1 MTETILKNVRL
12 KQTDIKDRKML
23 KTLKLGV
30 LSLFLFYPVLPAGAS
45 LNEITAT
52 TETQQQGSRK
62 VIKGVVTDEYGEV
75 LPGVSVLVKG
85 TQTGTVADSRGHYQL
100 TVENPSGSTLVFSYV
115 GMQKKEIKI
124 GQQSELNVSLST
136 DGTLDEVVV
145 TGYQT
150 ISRERATGSFDIID
164 KQFIEKPTTNIATA
178 LVGTVNGIQGWVD
191 LNGDPTFEVRGQTRL
206 DPDGNSP
213 LIVVDGFA
221 IEGDFKYI
229 NPTDVESITVL
240 KDAAASS
247 IWGARAANG
256 VIVIT
261 TKRGKKST
269 RIEVSSLFK
278 VAPKADLDY
287 ARPIASSA
295 EVVEYEKLAFNKWS
309 GRLLADGIYDMASF
323 SPGLLAMNEHYLGYI
338 TEQERNSRLESYKN
352 YDNSDQIRKYLLQN
366 PVTHQQSVNIYGGSD
381 RITNVLSLLYEE
393 QGRYMKGAGVNKI
406 SVNYRSDVNLFR
418 WLDFNFSGT
427 YVQNKETGKNG
438 IVINNLA
445 SDERPTVT
453 SYTIPDI
460 TPYEMLVNPDGSRTN
475 LSNGNYQPNLDR
487 YVPTSRF
494 PYSNW
499 GYNPI
504 TEMENSDLTVRDI
517 NARVQAGLTFKIWK
531 GITLDSKVQ
540 YELTEVQN
548 RNLYNENTY
557 FVRDK
562 INKAA
567 TWDGTPNGTISPN
580 LSKGSILYQTGAERN
595 TWYFRN
601 QLNINQVFAEKHA
614 INFVGGTE
622 ISDAVYRTTN
632 YPTTY
637 GYDDDKLT
645 VGTFPNGPGGTGNLQ
660 IKNWQMSNQTF
671 TYTGKFFH
679 TTDRFFS
686 LYGNLA
692 YTFDN
697 KYTLSGSAR
706 TQASNLITDDPAYRY
721 EPFWSI
727 GGSWQAGREE
737 FLKSKSWI
745 DRLNLRLTYGYG
757 GNVDKTTSFKPLIN
771 VAATPNVYTNERTAT
786 ISSYGNPTLRWEKTG
801 TLNFGIDYSF
811 FNGQLNG
818 KIDIYDKKS
827 KDLIVAMSIPAI
839 NGTTSQKLN
848 AGEMSN
854 KGIELEIGTRQQLSK
869 QISWRGNLNLS
880 YNKNKITKLFKA
892 TYQGYELTDGGTA
905 AYVEGHNTQTLW
917 SFKYAGIRNDGTEQ
931 NPNWQPKIQGAGD
944 DVYGF
949 GGWPPGDGRDFCLD
963 MGTKVAPW
971 VAGFTNNFTYKD
983 LTFSFIVTGK
993 FGHKFNRQSFNYPV
1007 VWGARVLPNTKLDEV
1022 RNGDPNKIVP
1032 LPLNGDTE
1040 DRFYF
1045 WDRFYPY
1052 LDYLAENA
1060 NHVRLQE
1067 VSLYYNLPTKILSK
1081 LGFEGLQIYGQVNNA
1096 LSLYANGFNED
1107 PEFPKG
1113 SMKPQPNYTFGVKF
1127 QF

>member
-1 MTETILKNVRL
+1 MSSLSILAQNRQIQGKI
-12 KQTDIKDRKML
+12 TDNGGEPVIGATVAEKGTSHATVTDLNGNFTLSVPQNAKLQVSYIGYLSQEVAVGDRKML
-23 KTLKLGV
+23 
-30 LSLFLFYPVLPAGAS
+30 
-45 LNEITAT
+45 EITLI
-52 TETQQQGSRK
+52 E
-62 VIKGVVTDEYGEV
+62 D
-75 LPGVSVLVKG
+75 
-85 TQTGTVADSRGHYQL
+85 
-100 TVENPSGSTLVFSYV
+100 
-115 GMQKKEIKI
+115 QK
-124 GQQSELNVSLST
+124 L
-136 DGTLDEVVV
+136 LDEVVV

-150 ISRERATGSFDIID
+150 ISRERATGSFDIVD

-178 LVGTVNGIQGWVD
+178 LVGTINGIQGWVD

-206 DPDGNSP
+206 DANGNSP
-213 LIVVDGFA
+213 LVVVDGFA

-229 NPTDVESITVL
+229 NPNDVESITVL
-240 KDAAASS
+240 KDAAAAS

-261 TKRGKKST
+261 TKRGKKGT
-269 RIEVSSLFK
+269 RIEVSSLVK
-278 VAPKADLDY
+278 VAPKADLSY

-309 GRLLADGIYDMASF
+309 GRLLADGIYNMASF
-323 SPGLLAMNEHYLGYI
+323 SPGLVAMNEHYLGYI

-352 YDNSDQIRKYLLQN
+352 YDNSGQIKKYLLQN
-366 PVTHQQSVNIYGGSD
+366 PVSHQQSVNIYGGNE
-381 RITNVLSLLYEE
+381 RMTNALSLLYEE
-393 QGRYMKGAGVNKI
+393 QGRYQKGNSIDKI
-406 SVNYRSDVNLFR
+406 SINYRSDVNLFR

-427 YVQNKETGKNG
+427 YVWNKENVNG
-438 IVINNLA
+438 IG
-445 SDERPTVT
+445 
-453 SYTIPDI
+453 IPDI

-475 LSNGNYQPNLDR
+475 ISNSYYQPNLDR

-494 PYSNW
+494 PYSDW
-499 GYNPI
+499 SYNPI
-504 TEMENSDLTVRDI
+504 TEMENRDLTIKTI
-517 NARVQAGLTFKIWK
+517 NARVQAGLTLKIWK
-531 GITLDSKVQ
+531 GITFDSKIQ

-557 FVRDK
+557 YVRSTV
-562 INKAA
+562 NQAA
-567 TWDGTPNGTISPN
+567 TWNGQQDGTITTN
-580 LSKGSILYQTGAERN
+580 LPKGSILTQSRNERN
-595 TWYFRN
+595 IWYFRN

-622 ISDAVYRTTN
+622 VSDAVYRTN
-632 YPTTY
+632 GYPTTY

-645 VGTFPNGPGGTGNLQ
+645 VGTFPNGPGGSATNLQ
-660 IKNWQMSNQTF
+660 IKNWQGNNQTF
-671 TYTGKFFH
+671 SYTNGFSYQ
-679 TTDRFFS
+679 TDRFFS

-692 YTFDN
+692 YTFDS

-721 EPFWSI
+721 EPFWSL

-737 FLKSKSWI
+737 FLKSQSWI
-745 DRLNLRLTYGYG
+745 DRLNFRLTYGYG
-757 GNVDKTTSFKPLIN
+757 GNVDKSTSFRPLIS
-771 VAATPNVYTNERTAT
+771 VAATPNIYTNERTAT

-818 KIDIYDKKS
+818 KIDFYDKKS

-854 KGIELEIGTRQQLSK
+854 KGIDLEIGTRQKLSK
-869 QISWRGNLNLS
+869 QISWRGSLNLS
-880 YNKNKITKLFKA
+880 YNRNKITKLFKA
-892 TYQGYELTDGGTA
+892 SYQGYELTGGGTA
-905 AYVEGHNTQTLW
+905 AYVEGYNAQTLW

-931 NPNWQPKIQGAGD
+931 SPNWQPKIQGVGD

-971 VAGFTNNFTYKD
+971 VAGLTNNFTYKD

-1022 RNGDPNKIVP
+1022 LNGDPNKIVP
-1032 LPLNGDTE
+1032 LPLNGETE

-1067 VSLYYNLPTKILSK
+1067 ISLYYNLPTKILSK